1 MLSWLFPSTC
11 ELCGETTTA
20 ETICPACLAGLPR
33 IPAPICLHCG
43 APTAGQQTDPDRCE
57 ECSGQARPFSM
68 ARQALRQTPEAMQL
82 IYAFKYHHA
91 LHLARPL
98 ARLLHEL
105 WEHTPHLCAH
115 NDWVLVPVPVTVKK
129 LYTRGFNQAEELA
142 RHLSGFRHLRVLNL
156 LERRDT
162 GVLSQTRLT
171 ARARRLNAMR
181 AYHRKRVHWLARRRK
196 YPPRLVLVDD
206 VFTTGSTARAC
217 ATQLRKLPGVE
228 EVVALSLVRIGS

>member
-11 ELCGETTTA
+11 ELCGETA
-20 ETICPACLAGLPR
+20 EETICPACLASLPR

-57 ECSGQARPFSM
+57 ECAD
-68 ARQALRQTPEAMQL
+68 
-82 IYAFKYHHA
+82 
-91 LHLARPL
+91 LARPL

-105 WEHTPHLCAH
+105 WERTPHLRAH
-115 NDWVLVPVPVTVKK
+115 TDWVLVPVPVTLKK
-129 LYTRGFNQAEELA
+129 LYSRGFNQAGELA
-142 RHLSGFRHLRVLNL
+142 RHLAEFRQLRVLEL

-181 AYHRKRVHWLARRRK
+181 AYHRKRAHWLARRRS
-196 YPPRLVLVDD
+196 YPARIVLVDD

-217 ATQLRKLPGVE
+217 AIQLRKLPGVK
-228 EVVALSLVRIGS
+228 EVVALSLVRIGA